1 MASQRVKGI
10 SIEIDG
16 STTKLQKALEDV
28 DKSLSTTQKSLRD
41 VEKLLKFDPKNT
53 ELLAQKQQLLKKA
66 VEDTKK
72 RLDQLKEA
80 QRQMDAAG
88 VDKNSEQYQALQ
100 REIIA
105 TEQDLKKAQGAL
117 DRFNAEMTEG
127 AEETKKATF
136 NLQEFGEKAQ
146 SVSDKTRALSTG
158 AAALGTAFVGMA
170 YNAGKSADDL
180 LTLSRNTGFSV
191 EELQK
196 MQYAS
201 ELVDVSMDQMTG
213 SVQKLTKQMASGNKA
228 FETLGVS
235 ITDENGNMRDA
246 VEVWYDS
253 LEALSKVEDGTL
265 RDQLSMELFG
275 KSAME
280 MSGIVDDGGQALRE
294 LGQEAEDMGLILS
307 EDAVG
312 AAGEFNDA
320 IDKLKSQTQQAF
332 FEAGAALAESLLPM
346 LQQLAEAVSGIIIW
360 FSDLDG
366 NTQILILTILGLVA
380 AISPIAGLISGI
392 CTIGGVLAGITAPM
406 AATFMGI
413 AAAVGVVIA
422 IGTVLVQNWDSIMN
436 AGKTLLSTVSNVW
449 NSIWSTISNVVNNIS
464 STVSNVFNNVKNT
477 ITNAI
482 NGAKNA
488 VSNAIN
494 AIKNLFNFH
503 ITWPHIPLPHFSVSG
518 SANPLDWLKGGLPKI
533 SISWYAKAMRDG
545 MILNSP
551 TIFGYQNGR
560 YLAGGEAGAE
570 VVVGANSLY
579 SMIHSA
585 VGHGNVTAPINLSV
599 TVNGNVDDSDRFARQ
614 LGDRLANIIT
624 RNSEVFR

>member
-1 MASQRVKGI
+1 MAGQRVKGI

-16 STTKLQKALEDV
+16 STTKLQKALKDV
-28 DKSLSTTQKSLRD
+28 DNSLRNTQKTLKD
-41 VEKLLKFDPKNT
+41 VDKLLKFDPKNT
-53 ELLAQKQQLLKKA
+53 ELLKQKQELLTRA
-66 VEDTKK
+66 VDDTKK
-72 RLDQLKEA
+72 RLEQLKEA

-88 VDKNSEQYQALQ
+88 VDKNSEEYKALQ

-105 TEQDLKKAQGAL
+105 TEQDLKKAQKAASDFGSVLSQQLKSAGQ
-117 DRFNAEMTEG
+117 DF
-127 AEETKKATF
+127 KKIS
-136 NLQEFGEKAQ
+136 E
-146 SVSDKTRALSTG
+146 DTRALSTG
-158 AAALGTAFVGMA
+158 ALAAGTAMLGMA
-170 YNAGKSADDL
+170 YNAGTTADDL

-201 ELVDVSMDQMTG
+201 DLVDVSMDQMTG
-213 SVQKLTKQMASGNKA
+213 SVTKLTKQMGSGNKA
-228 FETLGVS
+228 FETLGVA

-246 VEVWYDS
+246 VDVWYDS

-346 LQQLAEAVSGIIIW
+346 LQQLADAVSGIIIW

-366 NTQILILTILGLVA
+366 NTQMLILTILGLVA

-413 AAAVGVVIA
+413 AAAIGVVVA
-422 IGTVLVQNWDSIMN
+422 IGTVLYENWDTIKAKGQELWDSVVATWDGIKS
-436 AGKTLLSTVSNVW
+436 AISDAIEGAKQTVSDC
-449 NSIWSTISNVVNNIS
+449 IE
-464 STVSNVFNNVKNT
+464 
-477 ITNAI
+477 
-482 NGAKNA
+482 
-488 VSNAIN
+488 
-494 AIKNLFNFH
+494 AIKGLFNFQ
-503 ITWPHIPLPHFSVSG
+503 ISWPHIPLPHFSVSG
-518 SANPLDWLKGGLPKI
+518 SANPIDWLTQGIPKV
-533 SISWYAKAMRDG
+533 SVEWYAKAKNQPYMF
-545 MILNSP
+545 NSP
-551 TIFGYQNGR
+551 TIIGVGDVP
-560 YLAGGEAGAE
+560 E
-570 VVVGANSLY
+570 VVVGADYFKQIASPSISINMVINPAQGQSEEQ
-579 SMIHSA
+579 IARA
-585 VGHGNVTAPINLSV
+585 VS
-599 TVNGNVDDSDRFARQ
+599 RQ
-614 LGDRLANIIT
+614 IQNDIMKKRAVWL
-624 RNSEVFR
+624 

>member
-1 MASQRVKGI
+1 MAGQRVKGI

-16 STTKLQKALEDV
+16 STTKLQKALKDV
-28 DKSLSTTQKSLRD
+28 DNSLRNTQKTLKD
-41 VEKLLKFDPKNT
+41 VDKLLKFDPKNT
-53 ELLAQKQQLLKKA
+53 ELLKQKQELLTRA
-66 VEDTKK
+66 VDDTKK
-72 RLDQLKEA
+72 RLEQLKEA
-80 QRQMDAAG
+80 QRQMDASG
-88 VDKNSEQYQALQ
+88 VDKNSEEYKALQ

-105 TEQDLKKAQGAL
+105 TEQDLKKAQ
-117 DRFNAEMTEG
+117 
-127 AEETKKATF
+127 KAAS
-136 NLQEFGEKAQ
+136 EFG
-146 SVSDKTRALSTG
+146 SVLSQQLKSAGQDFKKISEDTRALSTG
-158 AAALGTAFVGMA
+158 ALAAGTAMLGMA
-170 YNAGKSADDL
+170 FNAGTTADDL

-201 ELVDVSMDQMTG
+201 DLVDVSMDQMTG

-246 VEVWYDS
+246 VDVWYES
-253 LEALSKVEDGTL
+253 LDALSKVEDGTV

-280 MSGIVDDGGQALRE
+280 MSGIVDDGGEALRN

-320 IDKLKSQTQQAF
+320 IDKLKSQTSQAF

-346 LQQLAEAVSGIIIW
+346 LQQLAESVSGIIQW
-360 FSDLDG
+360 FAELDG
-366 NTQILILTILGLVA
+366 NTQMLILTILGLVA

-551 TIFGYQNGR
+551 TIFGYQNGS
-560 YLAGGEAGAE
+560 YLAGGEAGSE

-579 SMIHSA
+579 SMIQSA
-585 VGHGNVTAPINLSV
+585 VGRGNVTAPINLSV

-614 LGDRLANIIT
+614 LGDRLANLIT